1 MLNFENM
8 KMKELVD
15 YYNSYEGNKPIK
27 KFRDKSTAITRCKNL
42 LQAVIKVED
51 AGYPA
56 VKKDLSDQA
65 LRNRNMSSSLRLDR
79 TILTMCPYV
88 EEEGDGGFLKEPE
101 LSEFNN
107 VHQMWQVNPEWL
119 TGAQVDRLT
128 RTLYSNAKQGKKV
141 EVVINNRTFILKNV
155 R

>member
-27 KFRDKSTAITRCKNL
+27 KFRDKSTAIARCKNL
-42 LQAVIKVED
+42 LKVVKEVED

-56 VKKDLSDQA
+56 VKKEFTGQA
-65 LRNRNMSSSLRLDR
+65 LRNRNMSASLQLDR
-79 TILTMCPYV
+79 TLIVINPTN
-88 EEEGDGGFLKEPE
+88 DGEPDVA
-101 LSEFNN
+101 EFDN
-107 VHQMWQVNPEWL
+107 VHQMWQVCPKWV

-128 RTLYSNAKQGKKV
+128 RTLYGNAKQGKRV
-141 EVVINNRTFILKNV
+141 EVVINERTYMLKSV